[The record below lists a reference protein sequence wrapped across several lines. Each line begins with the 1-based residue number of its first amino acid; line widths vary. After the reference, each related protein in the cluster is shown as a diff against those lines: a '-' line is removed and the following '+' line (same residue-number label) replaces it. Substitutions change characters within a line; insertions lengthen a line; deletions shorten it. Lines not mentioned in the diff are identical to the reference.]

1 MIKLTDEIYVMS
13 DVAQYIV
20 GKPTTAV
27 SKGVER
33 VVIQKPRYYTNMSQ
47 LLRATV
53 SQALKY
59 GVKNETITTLRE
71 YVKETERLQDEF
83 RRLLEPLE

>member
-1 MIKLTDEIYVMS
+1 MEG
-13 DVAQYIV
+13 AQYIV
-20 GKPTTAV
+20 GKPTTVV

-33 VVIQKPRYYTNMSQ
+33 VVMQKPRYYTNMSQ

-59 GVKNETITTLRE
+59 SVQNDTITSLRE
-71 YVKETERLQDEF
+71 YARELERLQDEF